1 MVEYRNMGR
10 IAAATFLAL
19 MLASV
24 AFAQDGGSLPTE
36 NEKEDPGKVKFNG
49 LGRVILQQSGID
61 GDILEG
67 DTTTA
72 RKTTDG
78 EFLLDLKINATPNDK
93 TEVQSILR
101 LRNEFGGFFGAG
113 QSIEIREL
121 WARGIIANAIEYR
134 VGDMDIVMSPYTF
147 NLADEE
153 GTVFEPAAFQPQKD
167 VIYYEQFYGPNNE
180 RRMQG
185 ADLNFGLNFT
195 KILYDMDFRGFMA
208 RVRGTDFFTIPT
220 RWVSGGSIKFS
231 TEQFGDSINARGKF
245 GLNIVHTFDDL
256 QSGEATSGIRNTVYT
271 FDYDVIAFENKRYA
285 FHIIGEAGKSD
296 LISKDDTAT
305 FYTSDDTFLDVALKV
320 DFKPQNISVSAGF
333 VDVGPEFFSIGAQ
346 SKRVNFDAE
355 KIYYDDPGPAQAQR
369 DVSLFDLTRDRA
381 IFTFELSDKLM
392 AYDPRFS
399 NALPYGKATPN
410 RRGATVA
417 ATYGNKENKFEAQFD
432 GAFLQEIRG
441 QGTTELKNFTL
452 LQIAG
457 GLNIH
462 RFLNW
467 ENQLRF
473 TLGYKFEQT
482 NRGGVDLEQVDLQT
496 NLLDLGLEAELFR
509 NFELLLGAKILQ
521 ADGNEFIPRID
532 EFNIVEDFPESGRLN
547 VDDVETLLAGGVRY
561 NFKKDIYLT
570 LQYHSFMAQRNAADL
585 ANYRLDQVFLLY
597 TMKF

>member
-1 MVEYRNMGR
+1 MVVYKNMGR
-10 IAAATFLAL
+10 YAIATFLAL
-19 MLASV
+19 IVASLS
-24 AFAQDGGSLPTE
+24 FAQDGGSLPTE
-36 NEKEDPGKVKFNG
+36 KEKEDPGKVKFNG

-61 GDILEG
+61 GAILDN

-72 RKTTDG
+72 RNTTDG
-78 EFLLDLKINATPNDK
+78 EFLLDLKINANPNDK

-113 QSIEIREL
+113 QSIEVREL

-231 TEQFGDSINARGKF
+231 TEQFGDSINARGNF
-245 GLNIVHTFDDL
+245 GFNIVHTFDDL
-256 QSGEATSGIRNTVYT
+256 QSGEATAGIRNTVYT

-285 FHIIGEAGKSD
+285 FHILGEAGKSD

-305 FYTSDDTFLDVALKV
+305 FYTSDDTFLDIALKV
-320 DFKPQNISVSAGF
+320 DFKPQNLSVSAGF
-333 VDVGPEFFSIGAQ
+333 VNVGPEFFSIGAQ
-346 SKRVNFDAE
+346 SKRVDFEAE
-355 KIYYDDPGPAQAQR
+355 KTYYDRAGADQR
-369 DVSLFDLTRDRA
+369 RRQVTLFDLTRDRS
-381 IFTFELSDKLM
+381 IYTFELSDRLM
-392 AYDPRFS
+392 PYDPRFT

-410 RRGATVA
+410 RRGATLA
-417 ATYGNKENKFEAQFD
+417 AEYGNDEKKFEAQFD

-452 LQIAG
+452 LQVAA

-462 RFLNW
+462 RFLDW

-482 NRGGVDLEQVDLQT
+482 DRGGVEVEQVDLQS
-496 NLLDLGLEAELFR
+496 NLLDIGLEAELFR
-509 NFELLLGAKILQ
+509 NFELLVGAKILQ
-521 ADGNEFIPRID
+521 AEGSDYIPRVD
-532 EFNIVEDFPESGRLN
+532 EFNIVTDFPGRYV
-547 VDDVETLLAGGVRY
+547 VDDTETLLAGGVRY

-570 LQYHSFMAQRNAADL
+570 LQYHSFAAQRNTDDFR
-585 ANYRLDQVFLLY
+585 NYRLDQVFLLY

>member
-1 MVEYRNMGR
+1 MVVYRNIGR
-10 IAAATFLAL
+10 YAAATFLAL
-19 MLASV
+19 IFGAT

-36 NEKEDPGKVKFNG
+36 DEKEDPGKVKFNG

-61 GDILEG
+61 GDILEN
-67 DTTTA
+67 DTSTA
-72 RKTTDG
+72 RTTTDG
-78 EFLLDLKINATPNDK
+78 EFLLDLKINANPNDK

-134 VGDMDIVMSPYTF
+134 VGDMDIAMSPYTF

-167 VIYYEQFYGPNNE
+167 VIDYEQFYGPNNE

-185 ADLNFGLNFT
+185 ADLNFGLKFNR
-195 KILYDMDFRGFMA
+195 ILYDMDFRGFMA
-208 RVRGTDFFTIPT
+208 RVRGTDFFTVPT

-231 TEQFGDSINARGKF
+231 TEQFGDSINARGNF

-256 QSGEATSGIRNTVYT
+256 QSGDANSGIRNTVYT
-271 FDYDVIAFENKRYA
+271 LDYDVIAYENQRYA
-285 FHIIGEAGKSD
+285 FHILGEAGKSD
-296 LISKDDTAT
+296 LVSKNDSAT
-305 FYTSDDTFLDVALKV
+305 FYSSDDTFLDISLKV
-320 DFKPQNISVSAGF
+320 DLKPQNLSVSAGF
-333 VDVGPEFFSIGAQ
+333 VNVGPEFFSIGAQ
-346 SKRVNFDAE
+346 SKRVDFEAE
-355 KIYYDDPGPAQAQR
+355 KTYYERAGVDQSRRQ
-369 DVSLFDLTRDRA
+369 VTMFDLTRDRS
-381 IFTFELSDKLM
+381 IYTFELSDKLM

-410 RRGATVA
+410 RRGATLA
-417 ATYGNKENKFEAQFD
+417 AEYGNDEKKVEAQFD

-452 LQIAG
+452 LQVAAG
-457 GLNIH
+457 VNIH
-462 RFLNW
+462 RFLDWQNH
-467 ENQLRF
+467 LRF

-482 NRGGVDLEQVDLQT
+482 DRGGVDVEQVDLQS
-496 NLLDLGLEAELFR
+496 NLLDIGLEAEIFR
-509 NFELLLGAKILQ
+509 NFEVLLGAKILQ
-521 ADGNEFIPRID
+521 AEGSDYIPRID
-532 EFNIVEDFPESGRLN
+532 EFNIVSDFPGRYV

-561 NFKKDIYLT
+561 NFKEDIYLT
-570 LQYHSFMAQRNAADL
+570 LQYHSFAAQRNTDDFK
-585 ANYRLDQVFLLY
+585 NYRLDQVFLLY